1 MYEIIE
7 DQEDLEVIARLDER
21 LNLEETDVDGK
32 RKTIIHK
39 GYASRHLFDIEKFVK
54 AIQRGWKGGFVEETS
69 RYNRNTTIRE
79 LYLGKNYYRSLNDWI
94 ERYSSL
100 YRYSARVDL
109 FYDVC
114 KTMGLIGQYN
124 FSFKEPGEVAR
135 ADGARYMDAFNM
147 LIEEISVRC
156 QSREFRER
164 ERLRLLNAKRN
175 VENVHA
181 MEEAMFSADTG
192 RSRWLVLSLTL
203 RYKPTYRRWI
213 TPEIIQQHR
222 ERFFAARRFNKLMSG
237 IRNYVWAI
245 EQGEDT
251 GLHLH
256 VILFYSGDHN
266 HDEFIAKQIGEYWV
280 DVVTEGKGDCWN
292 SNQGWLK
299 KSYENRGH
307 GVGVGQIDW
316 NDTKKREALRKNLVY
331 LAKAEQY
338 LMSWSVERIRTFD
351 MGQEPKKVK
360 AGRPRVAPDGDNAT
374 GTWVDGE
381 PFEETGAAETAIDA
395 APGDLIER

>member
-69 RYNRNTTIRE
+69 RYNRITTIRE

-100 YRYSARVDL
+100 YRYSARVDV

-175 VENVHA
+175 VENVLA
-181 MEEAMFSADTG
+181 MEKAMFSADTG

-237 IRNYVWAI
+237 IGNYVWAI

-351 MGQEPKKVK
+351 MGQEPKKLK

-395 APGDLIER
+395 TPGDLIER